1 MIKQNQWNSFS
12 SVTAAYLSFCNNQ
25 WKFGFHKNQS
35 SLSFDTNQSGSLMG
49 VTSARLC
56 CYKNQW
62 ALYIGTILL
71 LEKPTRNE
79 LLQKPIEY
87 ILVQNISM
95 FKPLQEPIR
104 LELLREPMRYIF
116 VHYIRMAELFQ
127 EEPVRCELPYQ
138 PIRFILQYHTT
149 RVSKAPTRTNELL
162 EEPIRLELPQ

>member
-1 MIKQNQWNSFS
+1 MKS
-12 SVTAAYLSFCNNQ
+12 
-25 WKFGFHKNQS
+25 
-35 SLSFDTNQSGSLMG
+35 
-49 VTSARLC
+49 
-56 CYKNQW
+56 
-62 ALYIGTILL
+62 
-71 LEKPTRNE
+71 E
-79 LLQKPIEY
+79 LP
-87 ILVQNISM
+87 
-95 FKPLQEPIR
+95 QEPIR